1 MIASGAPSSGP
12 QLLAILNAMEA
23 YEARFGKT
31 PRDVAFMRNVS
42 TVSYGVYYCS
52 SQDVYG
58 RLTLH

>member
-12 QLLAILNAMEA
+12 QLLAILNAMEE

-42 TVSYGVYYCS
+42 TVSYG
-52 SQDVYG
+52 G
-58 RLTLH
+58 K